1 MNIPLEK
8 ELLEKDELLS
18 RKFNVS
24 VKTIQRWKDKYGL
37 RKVNKRLT
45 NQEVEEI
52 RKSKDTVK
60 ILAKKYNK
68 TLAAIYRVK
77 KNITYKTGIIC
88 KGSAHV
94 DQFVLAPK
102 PNHHQ

>member
-1 MNIPLEK
+1 MKIPSK
-8 ELLEKDELLS
+8 QELLEKDDFLS
-18 RKFNVS
+18 HKFNVS
-24 VKTIQRWKDKYGL
+24 IKTIQRWKDKYGL
-37 RKVNKRLT
+37 RKISRKLT
-45 NQEVEEI
+45 DEEVKEI
-52 RKSKDTVK
+52 RNSNETVK